1 MKPMHIITEVN
12 FKEGYIHI
20 QPLPPEP
27 KHDDHELIILL
38 KTLIAAALV
47 GIVGGTFAHFLYH

>member
-1 MKPMHIITEVN
+1 MKPTHIITEVN

-27 KHDDHELIILL
+27 KRDYELIILL